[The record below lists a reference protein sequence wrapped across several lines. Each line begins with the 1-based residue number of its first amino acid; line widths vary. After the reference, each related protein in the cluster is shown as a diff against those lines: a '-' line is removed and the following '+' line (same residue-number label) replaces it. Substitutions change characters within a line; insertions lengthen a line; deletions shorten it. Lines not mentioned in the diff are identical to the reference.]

1 MIRHHFHSEVWQPE
15 ILPGV
20 SIPSCSDLFS
30 IKFQLFEVTRSCCRT
45 EQEGENVTSEDL
57 EESKLVAERQTKPLS
72 RVQLLCLRTRDTWLI
87 CTGALSSMGVPQH
100 EQPAIVE
107 KIVEALRV
115 AVPFRPICVVI
126 EDIVTVQECNGGEE
140 SSNQKRFDNLEAKK
154 EGEEEEEECVV
165 CLEDISDFGPKS
177 VTPCSH
183 IYHSDCIWKWQKETQ
198 KKGHLFSC
206 PVCRCH
212 IAEMAGEPSQP
223 LPLPAL
229 SLQPPPYQIINE
241 EEDDVETDPRP
252 EPSWCEV
259 GCTLTTLLRI
269 RFCFLSSC
277 F

>member
-30 IKFQLFEVTRSCCRT
+30 IKFQLFEA
-45 EQEGENVTSEDL
+45 
-57 EESKLVAERQTKPLS
+57 VAQNK
-72 RVQLLCLRTRDTWLI
+72 
-87 CTGALSSMGVPQH
+87 
-100 EQPAIVE
+100 
-107 KIVEALRV
+107 K
-115 AVPFRPICVVI
+115 
-126 EDIVTVQECNGGEE
+126 ECNGGDE

-154 EGEEEEEECVV
+154 EGEEEEEECVI
-165 CLEDISDFGPKS
+165 CLGNISDFGPKS

-229 SLQPPPYQIINE
+229 SQQPPPYQIINE